1 MKRNRDYSMQK
12 RTTFLKL
19 FLKAVC
25 VSLICT
31 AIFAGIFREILS
43 SKIHNDIIQSMLDS
57 ERTITS
63 YIMHN
68 QADGIETNCLSG
80 YMSMYTYYSVLF
92 DDLPEFMYHNP
103 DQYQIYSDFG
113 NPDNFALSAIV
124 DSNGNTIATNRAKF
138 TAILNYGR
146 DSNDSGLYECDP
158 QMVQFPEVQKLYDD
172 CFEMLGMQGS
182 DYYSWV
188 SLDIESAYVDKS
200 TRCFIPHEADMKL
213 ETDIHGDFAV
223 RQTKHISINLN
234 DDRFELVTLCRNEI
248 SEHSEDIRYPYCALS
263 CLYGSSWEIFDN
275 HIEKVNDYGD
285 DNIIYG
291 PGSSGDWKE
300 YECDMQTL
308 VYVNGEQCKLNM
320 YYHSAAEG
328 TIAETIYHL
337 GIAAF
342 GVISVLLALLWAWQK
357 NVRNKARYAFEDYQR
372 DLTDNLAH
380 DMKTPLMAI
389 SGYAENVLNGKL
401 TEAEQTE
408 YLNSILDN
416 VSFTDSLISRT
427 LYLNHMD
434 GHNMSPETIQL
445 MDLAEEILGKYAL
458 LLQDKKIV
466 YSVSGN
472 ADVHADRNAMET
484 VIENLI
490 SNAVKYTPNGGTFS
504 IAIDKKRMAI
514 INSVSERLDTKEL
527 KRPFVRG
534 DAARSNADGNG
545 LGLSIAERAALANGF
560 RLTISC
566 SDTAFRAEVIF

>member
-1 MKRNRDYSMQK
+1 M
-12 RTTFLKL
+12 
-19 FLKAVC
+19 
-25 VSLICT
+25 
-31 AIFAGIFREILS
+31 
-43 SKIHNDIIQSMLDS
+43 
-57 ERTITS
+57 
-63 YIMHN
+63 
-68 QADGIETNCLSG
+68 
-80 YMSMYTYYSVLF
+80 
-92 DDLPEFMYHNP
+92 
-103 DQYQIYSDFG
+103 
-113 NPDNFALSAIV
+113 
-124 DSNGNTIATNRAKF
+124 
-138 TAILNYGR
+138 
-146 DSNDSGLYECDP
+146 
-158 QMVQFPEVQKLYDD
+158 
-172 CFEMLGMQGS
+172 
-182 DYYSWV
+182 
-188 SLDIESAYVDKS
+188 
-200 TRCFIPHEADMKL
+200 
-213 ETDIHGDFAV
+213 
-223 RQTKHISINLN
+223 
-234 DDRFELVTLCRNEI
+234 
-248 SEHSEDIRYPYCALS
+248 
-263 CLYGSSWEIFDN
+263 
-275 HIEKVNDYGD
+275 
-285 DNIIYG
+285 
-291 PGSSGDWKE
+291 
-300 YECDMQTL
+300 
-308 VYVNGEQCKLNM
+308 
-320 YYHSAAEG
+320 
-328 TIAETIYHL
+328 
-337 GIAAF
+337 
-342 GVISVLLALLWAWQK
+342 ISVLLALLWAWQK

-408 YLNSILDN
+408 YLNFILDN

-490 SNAVKYTPNGGTFS
+490 SNAVKYTPNGGTLS

-514 INSVSERLDTKEL
+514 INSVSERIDTKEL

-566 SDTAFRAEVIF
+566 TDTEFRTEVIF

>member
-1 MKRNRDYSMQK
+1 M
-12 RTTFLKL
+12 
-19 FLKAVC
+19 
-25 VSLICT
+25 
-31 AIFAGIFREILS
+31 
-43 SKIHNDIIQSMLDS
+43 
-57 ERTITS
+57 
-63 YIMHN
+63 
-68 QADGIETNCLSG
+68 
-80 YMSMYTYYSVLF
+80 
-92 DDLPEFMYHNP
+92 
-103 DQYQIYSDFG
+103 
-113 NPDNFALSAIV
+113 
-124 DSNGNTIATNRAKF
+124 
-138 TAILNYGR
+138 
-146 DSNDSGLYECDP
+146 
-158 QMVQFPEVQKLYDD
+158 
-172 CFEMLGMQGS
+172 
-182 DYYSWV
+182 
-188 SLDIESAYVDKS
+188 
-200 TRCFIPHEADMKL
+200 
-213 ETDIHGDFAV
+213 
-223 RQTKHISINLN
+223 
-234 DDRFELVTLCRNEI
+234 
-248 SEHSEDIRYPYCALS
+248 
-263 CLYGSSWEIFDN
+263 
-275 HIEKVNDYGD
+275 
-285 DNIIYG
+285 
-291 PGSSGDWKE
+291 
-300 YECDMQTL
+300 
-308 VYVNGEQCKLNM
+308 
-320 YYHSAAEG
+320 
-328 TIAETIYHL
+328 
-337 GIAAF
+337 
-342 GVISVLLALLWAWQK
+342 ISVLLALLWAWQK

-408 YLNSILDN
+408 YLNFILDN

-490 SNAVKYTPNGGTFS
+490 SNAVKYTPNGGTLS

-514 INSVSERLDTKEL
+514 INSVSERIDTKEL

-566 SDTAFRAEVIF
+566 SDTEFRAEVIF